1 MQKKISLAVEGILGL
16 LLWLMHKS
24 RALTDS
30 IYFRRKNTPD
40 PTESS
45 KNQGLGLFLG
55 VNAYPAKQFNHYIF
69 SVPDETI
76 VCL

>member
-16 LLWLMHKS
+16 LVWLMRKS
-24 RALTDS
+24 QALTDS
-30 IYFRRKNTPD
+30 IY
-40 PTESS
+40 SS
-45 KNQGLGLFLG
+45 RGNKPQNHSNQANQVLGLFLW